1 MKIIKYLSITFI
13 LFSVCELSAQRDST
27 ETVDIDYPVRK
38 LTIEPAIG
46 INLWPMSDML
56 ISNLVQWNINRRL
69 SILSFSSVSYNNAFL
84 REFNYIKTNY
94 NYSISQKFG
103 IGVSLYTENT
113 SHMFSFIAGIKYDA
127 FKETLENPEFENVSA
142 SENSVSPD
150 LGLLYNLKVGKGDF
164 FYNFRTYIPL
174 YPYPTKSLDIW
185 SIQGNLSNLSLEFGV
200 GICLE

>member
-1 MKIIKYLSITFI
+1 MKIIKYLSITVL

-103 IGVSLYTENT
+103 IGVSFYTENT

-185 SIQGNLSNLSLEFGV
+185 TIQGNLSNLSLEFGV

>member
-1 MKIIKYLSITFI
+1 MKIINYLCITFL
-13 LFSVCELSAQRDST
+13 LFSISVLGLQKDTTST
-27 ETVDIDYPVRK
+27 ADMDYPVRK
-38 LTIEPAIG
+38 LTIEPGIG
-46 INLWPMSDML
+46 INPWPMPDML
-56 ISNLVQWNINRRL
+56 LTNLVQWNIDKRW
-69 SILSFSSVSYNNAFL
+69 SILSFSSISYNNAFL